1 MLAWLPNEM
10 FTVPLVPLLLKNSLA
25 ACIEKCITKTAHT
38 HNLTTLLGIWLLSNE
53 NKKPSKADMKVE
65 AQKANWAYDKHE
77 FKKMQSPQRLICEM
91 KAQIALSCR
100 QMVGSQPLLY
110 WHVMFPSVC
119 VLAKC
124 RP

>member
-1 MLAWLPNEM
+1 
-10 FTVPLVPLLLKNSLA
+10 
-25 ACIEKCITKTAHT
+25 
-38 HNLTTLLGIWLLSNE
+38 
-53 NKKPSKADMKVE
+53 MKVE

-119 VLAKC
+119 VGQMQTLRNQFLFQARLCACYHKHGF
-124 RP
+124 